1 MRQAQGATLLVS
13 MIVPLLVPMIVGACA
28 GRPPPPWTLGEGEG
42 EGDPPLSEVIISTA
56 ACDVGEV
63 PLGTSRSCF
72 IEVTNGGPREV
83 EIVALTIT
91 SSTDVFSLPSPYTGA
106 LPVAASMEVRV
117 SAHPVAQGPLDAT
130 LVIGFAGAL
139 VPERTIPLRVT
150 GITGPD
156 CVARVSSVNG
166 APVAVGVVPAIAPLD
181 VVVLSLDESTVAPTS
196 AITAFEWRLL
206 SRPAGSTV
214 QLTTPT
220 AEATGFTF
228 DDELGLDLA
237 GTFRVRA
244 EVFDSAG
251 LQASCELELEAA
263 SPFDAL
269 QAQLSWDSP
278 QADLDLHLRRHSDAL
293 CAAADCYALT
303 CASAALDWGSP
314 ASSPRLDADAEGFGP
329 ETITLDAPA
338 DGVFLVAVHGR
349 ELPAPSNATV
359 RVFHRGSLLFE
370 GSAPVADDDAWH
382 VAAISCVAGS
392 CSASADGTHSA
403 LASCAP

>member
-1 MRQAQGATLLVS
+1 MTTLLV
-13 MIVPLLVPMIVGACA
+13 VLLVGACV
-28 GRPPPPWTLGEGEG
+28 GRPPPPWALGEGEG
-42 EGDPPLSEVIISTA
+42 EAEGDPPPSEVIINAA

-63 PLGTSRSCF
+63 PLNTSRSCL
-72 IEVTNGGPREV
+72 IELTNGGPREV

-91 SSTDVFSLPSPYTGA
+91 SSTDVFSLPAPYAGPLAPGA
-106 LPVAASMEVRV
+106 SLALRVAA
-117 SAHPVAQGPLDAT
+117 HPASLGLVEAT
-130 LVIGFAGAL
+130 LVISIDGAL

-181 VVVLSLDESTVAPTS
+181 VVVLSLDASTVAPTS
-196 AITAFEWRLL
+196 TIGAFEWQLL

-220 AEATGFTF
+220 AEATGFAF
-228 DDELGLDLA
+228 DDRVGLDLA

-244 EVFDSAG
+244 AVFDSAG